1 MPLSRV
7 TDVVAGLVPTDP
19 LRRKLIAIRLAES
32 IGKGVFL
39 SGSVVYFTL
48 RVGLDARQVGLG
60 LSAAG
65 LSAFLSSVLFGV
77 IADRVGAR
85 RLLVILFAALAVGF
99 GLYSLVDSATA
110 FFALVVAVGF
120 LEYGTGP
127 TNGAL
132 IGSLVPA
139 EERVKLKAMM
149 RSVFNIGFSIGIGVA
164 AVAALSQRLLVLIPL
179 TTAALMAGAALLV
192 TRLPDVPPRPAPVGF
207 KRFAAVRDPRF
218 LAVIG
223 VSTILASH
231 VSIILVTMP
240 LWALNRTDLPHF
252 LIPLLLIVNT
262 AFVIL
267 FQVRASRGADTVH
280 GAGRLAR
287 RSGYWLAGGC
297 AVLAVTAL
305 DDNVVLASV
314 AIVAAVLILS
324 VAEVMQAAS
333 GWGLAFGLAPEH
345 AQGEYLGA
353 FDLHVIT
360 QNIIGPAALSGL
372 VIAFGFWG
380 WLGIAVA
387 ALVASALI
395 IPAANRSAVTLVRET
410 APASTT

>member
-7 TDVVAGLVPTDP
+7 TDVLAGLVPTDP

-110 FFALVVAVGF
+110 FFALVATVGF

-132 IGSLVPA
+132 IGNLVPA

-149 RSVFNIGFSIGIGVA
+149 RSVFSIGIGVA

>member
-1 MPLSRV
+1 MPFSRLI
-7 TDVVAGLVPTDP
+7 DYSFRLVPTDP

-48 RVGLDARQVGLG
+48 RVGLDAKQVGLG

-65 LSAFLSSVLFGV
+65 LSAFVSSVLFGV

-85 RLLVILFAALAVGF
+85 RLLIVLFTTLAVGF
-99 GLYSLVDSATA
+99 GLY
-110 FFALVVAVGF
+110 ALVGSAAQFYALVIAVGF
-120 LEYGTGP
+120 IEYGTGP

-132 IGSLVPA
+132 VGNLVPA
-139 EERVKLKAMM
+139 DERVKLKAMM

-179 TTAALMAGAALLV
+179 TTAALMVGAALLV
-192 TRLPDVPPRPAPVGF
+192 TRLPDAPSRPVPVGF

-231 VSIILVTMP
+231 VSVILVTMP
-240 LWALNRTDLPHF
+240 LWALNRTTLPHF
-252 LIPLLLIVNT
+252 LVPLLLIFNT
-262 AFVIL
+262 VFVIL
-267 FQVRASRGADTVH
+267 FQVRASRGADTVA

-297 AVLAVTAL
+297 LVIALTAL
-305 DDNVVLASV
+305 EDNVALACV
-314 AIVAAVLILS
+314 AIVAGVLILS

-360 QNIIGPAALSGL
+360 QNIVGPAVLSGL
-372 VIAFGFWG
+372 VITFGFWG
-380 WLGIAVA
+380 WLGIALA
-387 ALVASALI
+387 ALAASALI
-395 IPAANRSAVTLVRET
+395 VPVAHRSQVTLEPEP
-410 APASTT
+410 APATSR

>member
-1 MPLSRV
+1 M
-7 TDVVAGLVPTDP
+7 
-19 LRRKLIAIRLAES
+19 
-32 IGKGVFL
+32 
-39 SGSVVYFTL
+39 
-48 RVGLDARQVGLG
+48 
-60 LSAAG
+60 
-65 LSAFLSSVLFGV
+65 
-77 IADRVGAR
+77 
-85 RLLVILFAALAVGF
+85 
-99 GLYSLVDSATA
+99 
-110 FFALVVAVGF
+110 
-120 LEYGTGP
+120 
-127 TNGAL
+127 
-132 IGSLVPA
+132 
-139 EERVKLKAMM
+139 
-149 RSVFNIGFSIGIGVA
+149 
-164 AVAALSQRLLVLIPL
+164 
-179 TTAALMAGAALLV
+179 
-192 TRLPDVPPRPAPVGF
+192 
-207 KRFAAVRDPRF
+207 
-218 LAVIG
+218 
-223 VSTILASH
+223 
-231 VSIILVTMP
+231 TMP
-240 LWALNRTDLPHF
+240 LWALNRTELPHF

-267 FQVRASRGADTVH
+267 FQVRASRGADTVP

-395 IPAANRSAVTLVRET
+395 LPAAHRSEVTVVPEA
-410 APASTT
+410 APASTR